1 MENEK
6 NTNSENLI
14 SDENNN
20 NSSFKRES
28 LIINDNK
35 EEEVEQND
43 DNIED
48 LHEEEY
54 DLEKMKE
61 PNNLRESNEEIDD
74 NENNE
79 EMLVINDNNDY
90 ENEEEQIII
99 ENENENDNE
108 DGEEEQQI
116 NEENNIEEMI
126 NEEKEENENSD
137 DVNNNS
143 KENLEEK
150 ELYKNDNEEENEKP
164 DEKYDLPLDI
174 NNKDQNNNI
183 KIEEYESELN
193 EIKAEKNDEKNEE
206 KNDEYILNKL
216 AKLKKKNQLR
226 ANNKTKYQSNST
238 EDKINLN
245 EIKEEKPIFPKKYK
259 YIKLDQISPHYVDV
273 TKDLKE
279 KENENENKPFILRNI
294 KYVIN
299 EEGNPVDITSKIYNG
314 KIIAYIIPRKNK
326 TEKNILVDT
335 KGNRIPKTDEDNY
348 IYMFKNEKDN
358 TTKKILIKD
367 FDVQNPEL
375 RINEII
381 PNQIKSNTNLKDIKT
396 NNTTN
401 NNYINLTKNI
411 YNKSNDDIK
420 RILNIDNNYNN
431 KYTTEN
437 LLNYNN
443 LMNIWRQR
451 YGQKSR
457 LYQKV
462 NSDLDNNYKINSNDK
477 MVKRTNSILKMN
489 EHIYPGS
496 FTDGNLDNNFINN
509 YNSNFSLRKKYN
521 IPIYYNGIINRKY
534 YNPLLKKSASPLG
547 NKKYNPL
554 LYTRTHNNLLLKR
567 NNFTDFLRAKLNNS
581 SDFNNL
587 NNNRNLSFERLNL
600 KNDGK
605 KFLYANNRYNYQ
617 GNNILK
623 NNLYKSIL
631 QRNREKEISKSNDID
646 NGRNKNYSVI
656 NNNIYNTIR
665 KINNNRKRDIKL
677 RCSVLSLKAN
687 QLIKNFNSKYKKE
700 KNFN

>member
-20 NSSFKRES
+20 NSPFKRES

-35 EEEVEQND
+35 EEEEEQNN

-61 PNNLRESNEEIDD
+61 PNNLRDSNEEIED

-108 DGEEEQQI
+108 DGEEEEQT

-150 ELYKNDNEEENEKP
+150 ELYKNENEEENKKL

-174 NNKDQNNNI
+174 NNKNQNNNI

-193 EIKAEKNDEKNEE
+193 DIKAEKNEEKNDERNDEENDE

-216 AKLKKKNQLR
+216 AKLKKKNQLK
-226 ANNKTKYQSNST
+226 ANNKNIYQSNIT
-238 EDKINLN
+238 EDKINQN
-245 EIKEEKPIFPKKYK
+245 EIKEEKPLFPKRYK
-259 YIKLDQISPHYVDV
+259 YIKLNQISPHYIDV

-279 KENENENKPFILRNI
+279 NEDENKPFILQNI

-314 KIIAYIIPRKNK
+314 KIIAYIIPKKNK

-381 PNQIKSNTNLKDIKT
+381 PNQIKSNTNLNDIKT
-396 NNTTN
+396 NNTFT
-401 NNYINLTKNI
+401 I
-411 YNKSNDDIK
+411 Y
-420 RILNIDNNYNN
+420 
-431 KYTTEN
+431 
-437 LLNYNN
+437 
-443 LMNIWRQR
+443 
-451 YGQKSR
+451 
-457 LYQKV
+457 
-462 NSDLDNNYKINSNDK
+462 
-477 MVKRTNSILKMN
+477 
-489 EHIYPGS
+489 
-496 FTDGNLDNNFINN
+496 
-509 YNSNFSLRKKYN
+509 
-521 IPIYYNGIINRKY
+521 
-534 YNPLLKKSASPLG
+534 
-547 NKKYNPL
+547 
-554 LYTRTHNNLLLKR
+554 
-567 NNFTDFLRAKLNNS
+567 FL
-581 SDFNNL
+581 
-587 NNNRNLSFERLNL
+587 
-600 KNDGK
+600 
-605 KFLYANNRYNYQ
+605 
-617 GNNILK
+617 
-623 NNLYKSIL
+623 
-631 QRNREKEISKSNDID
+631 
-646 NGRNKNYSVI
+646 
-656 NNNIYNTIR
+656 
-665 KINNNRKRDIKL
+665 
-677 RCSVLSLKAN
+677 
-687 QLIKNFNSKYKKE
+687 
-700 KNFN
+700 